1 MYKENSRVYMCGRE
15 CTIYL
20 IQGKCTNK
28 FFNEMLSSFSYS
40 ILHNFS
46 IENNYTS
53 CNQKELCND
62 YKVLTCRDS

>member
-20 IQGKCTNK
+20 IQ
-28 FFNEMLSSFSYS
+28 ES
-40 ILHNFS
+40 ILIYSLMKYWVVSLITFFIINRKLVHILQS
-46 IENNYTS
+46 KVI
-53 CNQKELCND
+53 CND